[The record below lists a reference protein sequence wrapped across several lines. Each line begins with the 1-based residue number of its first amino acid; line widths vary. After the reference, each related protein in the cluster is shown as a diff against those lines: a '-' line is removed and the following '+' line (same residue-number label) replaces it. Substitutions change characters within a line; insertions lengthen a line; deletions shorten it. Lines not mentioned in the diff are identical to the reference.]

1 MAGEQFQL
9 MAGVRMTHVPH
20 KGVSEALL
28 SVVRGDVDMMFTN
41 LVDAIPMV
49 KPGRVR
55 AIAVTTPTR
64 VAWLPELPTVAE
76 EGLPGYEVAIW
87 FGIFAPAGTPEKIV
101 DRLANEFI
109 AATLDP
115 GVKNRLT
122 SQGFELRTLR
132 PAEFR
137 TFVRSEIVKWE
148 KVVKATGAK
157 VE

>member
-1 MAGEQFQL
+1 M
-9 MAGVRMTHVPH
+9 MAGVRMTHVPY
-20 KGVSEALL
+20 KGASEAVL
-28 SVVRGDVDMMFTN
+28 SVARGDVDSLFINVLSAMPMAKAGR
-41 LVDAIPMV
+41 VDAL
-49 KPGRVR
+49 
-55 AIAVTTPTR
+55 AVTTPTR
-64 VAWLPELPTVAE
+64 LTWLPELPTVAE

-101 DRLANEFI
+101 DRLANEVI

-115 GVKNRLT
+115 GVKNKLT

-132 PAEFR
+132 PAEFGA
-137 TFVRSEIVKWE
+137 FVRSEIVKWE